1 MGAELWDS
9 AWGGFTAGSDTPAG
23 PADIPA
29 LPGGRQSPGC
39 SASAASGSGR
49 LIHPAGSGAI
59 CGAGLQLPLT
69 QVQPPTGAAFGA
81 ALAPSP
87 PGWAVPRA
95 RCRDGD
101 TDGAAGAGWPQSGVP
116 TGTARLAHTASL
128 SPRVSWKRSSRPW
141 LALCCVSQAAAGQQA
156 PGSLWLAHAGHRG
169 GSGPRGLR
177 RAAPSGSL
185 PATVSGRGRSGAAW
199 AVVWTLKGHSPG
211 RWSQERP
218 GKGALSGRRVL
229 DSRFCS
235 PRLPTGRSSPTLKC
249 QR

>member
-9 AWGGFTAGSDTPAG
+9 AWGGFTARSDTPAG

-116 TGTARLAHTASL
+116 PGTARLAHTASL
-128 SPRVSWKRSSRPW
+128 SPHASWKRSSRPRP
-141 LALCCVSQAAAGQQA
+141 ALCCVSQAAAGQQA

-169 GSGPRGLR
+169 GSDPRGLR
-177 RAAPSGSL
+177 RAGTQWFPASHGERPWQERGSL
-185 PATVSGRGRSGAAW
+185 GCGVDTEGTQPWKMEPGEAWERGPEWEEGAGFPVLLSPPANW
-199 AVVWTLKGHSPG
+199 ALFPHS
-211 RWSQERP
+211 
-218 GKGALSGRRVL
+218 
-229 DSRFCS
+229 
-235 PRLPTGRSSPTLKC
+235 
-249 QR
+249 